1 MSVNTSVRAWGR
13 EHACGTCQYER
24 VCARQHGAVTLA
36 GHHAPGRPGGLS
48 VPSPRSM
55 TWLSPQPQPTPQ
67 GQASLRRVPEQRLGP
82 QGHCRAARSTGRS
95 SNAPRTPRSPRLA
108 RVTDCVLASPVAQTH
123 TWLHLTLASRHRNN
137 RWGAAGAGP
146 ASQLTWRTGPWGGGG
161 QTTDRQTDSRSSET
175 STRQRKVNDHTCPRP
190 GDHMGPSA
198 CPTWAED

>member
-36 GHHAPGRPGGLS
+36 GHHAPGRPGRLS

-55 TWLSPQPQPTPQ
+55 TWPQPTPQ

-146 ASQLTWRTGPWGGGG
+146 PANSPGG
-161 QTTDRQTDSRSSET
+161 QDRGGAGGRRQTDRQTAGALRP
-175 STRQRKVNDHTCPRP
+175 RQDRGR
-190 GDHMGPSA
+190 
-198 CPTWAED
+198 